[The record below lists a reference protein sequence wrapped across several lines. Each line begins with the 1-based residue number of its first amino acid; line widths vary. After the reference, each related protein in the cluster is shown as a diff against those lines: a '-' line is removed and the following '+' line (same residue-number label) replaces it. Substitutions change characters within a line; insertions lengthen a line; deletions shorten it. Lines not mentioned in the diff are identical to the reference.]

1 MCFQRQ
7 YVVKIPKIKVL
18 QSSVNISPATIEESS
33 SVTSCCSASCFSN
46 FSLTFKSILSLY
58 RKFLYFSFLLFFSSC
73 SSSSKFLRTVLSQ
86 IKRSFLREG
95 HLTQTEAANS
105 LVNSRS
111 TRLRLRLPLFSR
123 FQPRI
128 GCVIGFR
135 LDRKDVLCEKSG
147 AQWRGRLVLKALGFL
162 SHLFCLW

>member
-18 QSSVNISPATIEESS
+18 QSSVNISPATIDESS

-46 FSLTFKSILSLY
+46 FYLTFKPILSLH
-58 RKFLYFSFLLFFSSC
+58 RKFLYFSFLFFSSC
-73 SSSSKFLRTVLSQ
+73 SSSSKFFRTVLAQ
-86 IKRSFLREG
+86 TKRSSVREG

-111 TRLRLRLPLFSR
+111 TRLRLRMLLFSR